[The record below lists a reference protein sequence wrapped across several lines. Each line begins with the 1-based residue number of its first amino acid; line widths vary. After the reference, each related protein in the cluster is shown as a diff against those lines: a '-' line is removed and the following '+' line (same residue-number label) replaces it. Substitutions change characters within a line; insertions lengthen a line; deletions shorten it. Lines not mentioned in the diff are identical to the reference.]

1 MAKKTFEHGDRVRF
15 KLLWTGV
22 WLDGVYDQPDN
33 KVGWHWI
40 IDDQGRGY
48 YVPTRRLKKL

>member
-1 MAKKTFEHGDRVRF
+1 MAKKTFERGDRVQF
-15 KLLWTGV
+15 KLLWTGI
-22 WLDGVYDQPDN
+22 WLDGIYDQPDN